1 MVLRAIRLKRYLL
14 SKLIQDLN
22 LFGDPQRFRG
32 ERIVV
37 KSWLSRSPLND
48 SRGQNATQLEFRKK
62 AGIFFHKYV
71 VRFDSLPAHCPAE
84 NGR

>member
-32 ERIVV
+32 ERG
-37 KSWLSRSPLND
+37 KSWVVV
-48 SRGQNATQLEFRKK
+48 GWTAATTAVGRVAQFGNLERK
-62 AGIFFHKYV
+62 
-71 VRFDSLPAHCPAE
+71 
-84 NGR
+84 